1 MCGRYN
7 LTDPAGIPQRFQLRG
22 SSEVRIEPRFNVAP
36 TQTLP
41 IVVDTLDGPLKDTI
55 AVRHTGSTSRIR
67 GQQSDS
73 WLFVTCRTSDFCRR
87 QAAEN

>member
-55 AVRHTGSTSRIR
+55 AVRHTGSTRSNSWPTIR
-67 GQQSDS
+67 Q
-73 WLFVTCRTSDFCRR
+73 LAVCHLPDF
-87 QAAEN
+87 